1 MRDCQLLSKRRIAT
15 EPFFR
20 FRILLFTKLLALQ
33 VGFMNR
39 YLDPAR
45 QAIDEEL
52 LRTRNYLAWLANQQT
67 AAMRQWRSIKQFLTS
82 WRGAWYDE

>member
-1 MRDCQLLSKRRIAT
+1 
-15 EPFFR
+15 
-20 FRILLFTKLLALQ
+20 
-33 VGFMNR
+33 MNR

-82 WRGAWYDE
+82 RRGAWYDE